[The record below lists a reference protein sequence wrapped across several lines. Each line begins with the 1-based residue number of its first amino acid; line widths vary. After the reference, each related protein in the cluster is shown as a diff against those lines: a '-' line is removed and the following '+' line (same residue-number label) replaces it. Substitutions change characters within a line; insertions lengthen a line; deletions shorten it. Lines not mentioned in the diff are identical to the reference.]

1 MLPLVVSLCNLSET
15 NKKLFI
21 QFEAKIE
28 QNDVSVTVE
37 KALETPCISITE
49 ALMASSTEF
58 PKEKTGLHRGNTWQ
72 HDNFFKFFQHK
83 FEVFGIA
90 LGNYT

>member
-1 MLPLVVSLCNLSET
+1 M
-15 NKKLFI
+15 

-49 ALMASSTEF
+49 ALMTSSTEF
-58 PKEKTGLHRGNTWQ
+58 PKEKTGLHRGNT
-72 HDNFFKFFQHK
+72 
-83 FEVFGIA
+83 
-90 LGNYT
+90 